1 MHGYIYFQ
9 FYHTY
14 HISFTALSRNKLK
27 EAASGRNRSVLPPL
41 FSEPLPAPP
50 ALGQLSSYSV
60 WTPAFPQASLSGA
73 LRPLFPFPEIFLWLC
88 GRPFLSQKTFTV
100 PRGQATVPQ
109 LPEVLTRAIHRPQ
122 GLIFP
127 ATLTENVSLPSFT
140 GEGCFAMVCVEV
152 RGQPEGVGPFLRSR
166 GSWDLN
172 SGPQG
177 WQ

>member
-41 FSEPLPAPP
+41 FGEPLPAPP

-60 WTPAFPQASLSGA
+60 WTPAFPEASLSGA

-100 PRGQATVPQ
+100 PRGQAPVPQ
-109 LPEVLTRAIHRPQ
+109 LPSSHQGHSPSSRTHFSCNFNRKCFITFIYWGGVLCHGVCGSQRP
-122 GLIFP
+122 
-127 ATLTENVSLPSFT
+127 T
-140 GEGCFAMVCVEV
+140 
-152 RGQPEGVGPFLRSR
+152 
-166 GSWDLN
+166 
-172 SGPQG
+172 
-177 WQ
+177 